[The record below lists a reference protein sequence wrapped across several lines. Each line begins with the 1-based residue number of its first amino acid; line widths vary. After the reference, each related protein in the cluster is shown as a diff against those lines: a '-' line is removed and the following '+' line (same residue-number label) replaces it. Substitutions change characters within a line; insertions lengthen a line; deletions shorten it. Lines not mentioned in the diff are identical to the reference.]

1 MRFNVPVLCME
12 GEATADGRLFDQ
24 WAWRELPLTL
34 LLQDTGAHGGPD
46 PGPSRVCGVIES
58 ITRGEEGGAVAAV
71 IDTDDEGDAGQE
83 AARLI
88 EAGIVT
94 GISVDF
100 SWADDD
106 LAMECQEEDEDGW
119 CLAMTLHWSLATIMG
134 ATIVPFPA
142 FAGARIDPS
151 PIADSTDADEE
162 EEAPELVASLTLNQ
176 RGVPLPRQRSV
187 VAAVDLPSDQQ
198 GDQALVAAARPSL
211 ARPPA
216 AWFADPELDGP
227 TMLTITDDGQVYGH
241 VAYWDACHVSF
252 PDRCVPPPRSSAG
265 YGHFRVGRR
274 VTDAGEVQTGPL
286 VIGTDHAPVRGPRAG
301 ASDAVDHY
309 AHSGCA
315 WADVVAGDDRH
326 GIYVAGALRPGLTEE
341 QLVAVRASAPSGD
354 WRRIGDR
361 LELVAVLSVNTPG
374 FRPPLG
380 MVASG
385 SEVLTASRDAFIL
398 LTPPEAALAASGEP
412 CGCEEP
418 NDAEV
423 ELQAI
428 LRALTPAARDV
439 LRARLRA
446 S

>member
-1 MRFNVPVLCME
+1 MRFNVPVLCIE
-12 GEATADGRLFDQ
+12 GEATADGRLFDR
-24 WAWRELPLTL
+24 WEWRDLPLTL

-58 ITRGEEGGAVAAV
+58 ITRGGEGGAVGAV
-71 IDTDDEGDAGQE
+71 IDTDDEGEAGQE

-88 EAGIVT
+88 EAGILT

-100 SWADDD
+100 SWAPED
-106 LAMECQEEDEDGW
+106 LEMECEEEDDDGW
-119 CLAMTLHWSLATIMG
+119 CEAMTLHWALARIMG

-142 FAGARIDPS
+142 FETARIDPT
-151 PIADSTDADEE
+151 PIGGEE
-162 EEAPELVASLTLNQ
+162 EETEEEDEEKMVASLTLNG
-176 RGVPLPRQRSV
+176 RNAGLPRQRAI
-187 VAAVDLPSDQQ
+187 VAAVDLPTDGHPILAS
-198 GDQALVAAARPSL
+198 ATT

-216 AWFADPELDGP
+216 TWFADPQLDSP
-227 TMLTITDDGQVYGH
+227 TPLVITDDGQVYGH

-252 PDRCVPPPRSSAG
+252 PDRCVPPPRSTAG
-265 YGHFRVGRR
+265 YGHFRTGSRL
-274 VTDAGEVQTGPL
+274 TDAGEVRTGPL
-286 VIGTDHAPVRGPRAG
+286 VIGTDHAPVRGPHSDAAG
-301 ASDAVDHY
+301 AVDHY

-315 WADVVAGDDRH
+315 WADVVAGDDAH
-326 GIYVAGALRPGLTEE
+326 GIWVAGALRPGLTEE

-374 FRPPLG
+374 FRPRLG

-385 SEVLTASRDAFIL
+385 SEVLTASREAFIL
-398 LTPPEAALAASGEP
+398 LTPALAASGDP
-412 CGCEEP
+412 CGCEGV
-418 NDAEV
+418 DAAEV

-428 LRALTPAARDV
+428 LRALAPAARDA